1 MYTSAILCN
10 LSNSFGLRDDIAVL
24 ERVIQGVSLSLGIT
38 VAKPLLRDIRQPHT
52 PHTDIQFH
60 LEIPCF
66 SAIPWAHTNVMLV
79 NPDHWSYAFDAYV
92 HAFDALL
99 FRDPAAMVRFAN
111 ELAAKGLRANHLYY
125 IPWCDAWQTKEVS
138 PFYSMNQCLDEFI
151 CFVGGSTAK
160 YEYVKALLAF
170 WKEGDPALTVYTTR
184 QDYADGLRAAITV
197 PTVKVIREELTKEQQ
212 YKVASQYH
220 GHLIGSQG
228 EAFGYAAAHAEVSGA
243 FALMNRL
250 SVFETMYAGEKGI
263 AWLSNQ
269 YQESTAVRYAWA
281 TPDATVVRA
290 ELEVAFA
297 AFAVSSYPAH
307 FARQITAS
315 KRFEKTQA
323 ACATLFQDLLAVVQT
338 RRPAKGIFHCPPIL
352 RVEDCPPISVITPT
366 YNRKKLID
374 IAFHNM
380 LATDYPLA
388 NIEWIIIEDNEK
400 TPHLAAD
407 KVIEFQVQ
415 NPSLRLKYIPIEGRM
430 SIGEKRNHA
439 IEHATH
445 EIILFM
451 DDDDHYPSTSFR
463 RRVAWLLQGT
473 QAGKQGV
480 AIACCTTLPLY
491 DLNRGISAVNV
502 PPFDIPFCQRISEA
516 TLTFKKSAW
525 EERRFPNVSMA
536 EGESWIEGRETQVI
550 EMPPQQIIVAFTHG
564 SNQSSRRVYPK
575 ETTETPSCFWGFP
588 KEYLTFIHGLVG
600 VEVEEI
606 REKKVS
612 TKK

>member
-1 MYTSAILCN
+1 MSYTSAILCN

-24 ERVIQGVSLSLGIT
+24 ERVIRAVSQSLGIT
-38 VAKPLLRDIRQPHT
+38 IQKPLLRDIRQPHT

-79 NPDHWSYAFDAYV
+79 NPDHWSYAYDVYV

-99 FRDPAAMVRFAN
+99 FRDPAAMERFAV

-125 IPWCDAWQTKEVS
+125 LPWCDAWQTKDVS
-138 PFYSMNQCLDEFI
+138 PFYSMNQCLDEFV
-151 CFVGGSTAK
+151 CFVGGSSAK
-160 YEYVKALLAF
+160 YEYMRALLPF
-170 WKEGDPALTVYTTR
+170 WQEGDPALTVYTTR
-184 QDYADGLRAAITV
+184 QDYADGIGAVVGAL
-197 PTVKVIREELTKEQQ
+197 PNVKVVRQELTKEQQ
-212 YKVASQYH
+212 YKLASQYR

-243 FALMNRL
+243 FSLMNRL
-250 SVFETMYAGEKGI
+250 SVFEFMYGSETSAGVQ
-263 AWLSNQ
+263 WLSNQ
-269 YQESTAVRYAWA
+269 YAESAIVRCAWA
-281 TPDATVVRA
+281 VPDAAVVRA
-290 ELEVAFA
+290 ELEAAFVAFA
-297 AFAVSSYPAH
+297 AANYPAH
-307 FARQITAS
+307 FARQVTAS

-323 ACATLFQDLLAVVQT
+323 AAVTLFQDLLTTVKE

-380 LATDYPLA
+380 LATDYPLTQ
-388 NIEWIIIEDNEK
+388 IEWIIIEDNEK

-407 KVIEFQVQ
+407 KVIDFQVQ
-415 NPSLRLKYIPIEGRM
+415 NPSIRVKYIPIEGRM
-430 SIGEKRNHA
+430 TIGEKRNHA
-439 IEHATH
+439 IEQASH
-445 EIILFM
+445 EMILFM

-463 RRVAWLLQGT
+463 RRVAWLLHGAKRGET
-473 QAGKQGV
+473 
-480 AIACCTTLPLY
+480 IACCTTLPLY

-502 PPFDIPFCQRISEA
+502 PPFDLPFCQRISEA

-536 EGESWIEGRETQVI
+536 EGESWIEGREAQVI
-550 EMPPQQIIVAFTHG
+550 EMPPQQLIVAFTHG

-575 ETTETPSCFWGFP
+575 EAAEMPPSCFWGFP
-588 KEYLTFIHGLVG
+588 KEYLAFIHGLVG
-600 VEVEEI
+600 VEVEDAPPG
-606 REKKVS
+606 K
-612 TKK
+612 